1 LASFDAF
8 VGEECVV
15 TPGKLTLLLLL
26 LLGSI
31 ATAGPVLYYAAS
43 RLNEFGLLSPQN
55 LRLADAGKLQL
66 SRLGQVQMLGRDEW
80 ENRAAVRVLTL
91 RQAEFAFYSKVRFIS
106 HIDPRMVPFFSAKTV
121 EAAFLELRRLGITH
135 VSIPEEPLPTLYN
148 SFLEEIT
155 NSGRFVRRRDQF
167 GGAVLCELFDKPQP
181 ATGVP
186 EKSMSAG
193 SEWTPWS
200 AVTKYATTEETSAH
214 QGNMT
219 SIFNS
224 PSISANAREVR
235 LSSGPGPID
244 VPPQLAGSKLPL
256 QFEFGHEYL
265 LDADIRGE
273 GLVQV
278 EMHLYIDD
286 TPPEVVPLWQG
297 FLSGRSR
304 RLRAIFVQDAVSLK
318 CIGCTTAT
326 GRVVVRLLSRGEV
339 HLGETVITR
348 TGFVGRSSSVERAMA
363 ERRGWALNAALP
375 RAIRW
380 GLVDDDRPVL
390 FARQSGAYPVA
401 LESLGFSVR
410 EGVTA
415 PSLSFQVRGHG
426 RFFVQLMC
434 ARDER
439 ASAQEIPPE
448 TDWLASVLLPVA
460 GASPAVRSSLDDIAV
475 QSTAVAYA
483 SNTWKKVDVRLRMPD
498 CPLLSR
504 SAVVSRRL
512 PVNQPSDEG
521 AHRLS
526 VFRLAFMT
534 RREADFAGRSEELPD
549 VQFRDISLDISPS
562 IDDQEIVKL

>member
-1 LASFDAF
+1 M
-8 VGEECVV
+8 
-15 TPGKLTLLLLL
+15 TPGRLTLLLLL
-26 LLGSI
+26 VLGSI

-43 RLNEFGLLSPQN
+43 RLNEFGLVSPQN
-55 LRLADAGKLQL
+55 LRLSDAGKLQL
-66 SRLGQVQMLGRDEW
+66 SRLGQVQMLGQDRW
-80 ENRAAVRVLTL
+80 ENRESVRVLTL

-155 NSGRFVRRRDQF
+155 NSGRFVRRRDHF
-167 GGAVLCELFDKPQP
+167 GGAVLCELFDKPLP
-181 ATGVP
+181 ANEAP
-186 EKSMSAG
+186 ERSMSAG

-200 AVTKYATTEETSAH
+200 AVTKYAIAEANYAHNGTT
-214 QGNMT
+214 T

-244 VPPQLAGSKLPL
+244 VAPQFAGSQFPL

-273 GLVQV
+273 GLAQV

-286 TPPEVVPLWQG
+286 TAPKVVPLWQG
-297 FLSGRSR
+297 FLSGRSK
-304 RLRAIFVQDAVSLK
+304 RLRAIFMQDAVSLK

-326 GRVVVRLLSRGEV
+326 GRMVVRLLSRGEI
-339 HLGETVITR
+339 HLGETVFR
-348 TGFVGRSSSVERAMA
+348 ETGFVGRSSSIEIAMA
-363 ERRGWALNAALP
+363 ERRGWSLNSALP
-375 RAIRW
+375 RAIHW
-380 GLVDDDRPVL
+380 GLVDDEHPVL
-390 FARQSGAYPVA
+390 FVRQSGAYPVA

-415 PSLSFQVRGHG
+415 PSLSFHVRGRG

-448 TDWLASVLLPVA
+448 TDWLASVLLPIA
-460 GASPAVRSSLDDIAV
+460 GVSPPVRSSLDDVSV

-483 SNTWKKVDVRLRMPD
+483 SNAWKKVDVRLRMPD
-498 CPLLSR
+498 CPVLSR

-512 PVNQPSDEG
+512 SVNQPPDEG
-521 AHRLS
+521 VQRLS
-526 VFRLAFMT
+526 VFRLSFVT
-534 RREADFAGRSEELPD
+534 RREADFAGTPEEMPD
-549 VQFRDISLDISPS
+549 IQIRDISLDVSQS
-562 IDDQEIVKL
+562 TDDQEIVEL

>member
-1 LASFDAF
+1 
-8 VGEECVV
+8 V
-15 TPGKLTLLLLL
+15 TPVRLILLLLL
-26 LLGSI
+26 VLGSV

-80 ENRAAVRVLTL
+80 ENRETVRVLTL

-121 EAAFLELRRLGITH
+121 EAAFQELRRLGITH

-155 NSGRFVRRRDQF
+155 NSGRFVRRRDHF
-167 GGAVLCELFDKPQP
+167 GGAVLCELFDQP
-181 ATGVP
+181 LPANEAP
-186 EKSMSAG
+186 EKSVSAG
-193 SEWTPWS
+193 NEWTPWS
-200 AVTKYATTEETSAH
+200 AVTKYAVTEATYAH
-214 QGNMT
+214 DGTIT

-244 VPPQLAGSKLPL
+244 VAPQLAGSQFPL
-256 QFEFGHEYL
+256 QFQFGHEYL

-286 TPPEVVPLWQG
+286 TPPKVVPLWQG
-297 FLSGRSR
+297 FLSGRSK
-304 RLRAIFVQDAVSLK
+304 RLRAIFMQDAVSLK

-326 GRVVVRLLSRGEV
+326 GRVVVRLLSRGEI
-339 HLGETVITR
+339 HLGETVIR
-348 TGFVGRSSSVERAMA
+348 ETGFVGRSSSFERAMA
-363 ERRGWALNAALP
+363 ERRGWSLNATQP
-375 RAIRW
+375 RSIRW
-380 GLVDDDRPVL
+380 GLVDEDRPVL
-390 FARQSGAYPVA
+390 FARQSGAYPVS
-401 LESLGFSVR
+401 LQSLGFSVR

-426 RFFVQLMC
+426 RFFVELMC

-448 TDWLASVLLPVA
+448 TDWLARVLLPIESA
-460 GASPAVRSSLDDIAV
+460 APPVRSTIDDVSV
-475 QSTAVAYA
+475 QSSAAAYA
-483 SNTWKKVDVRLRMPD
+483 SDEWKKVEVRLRMPD
-498 CPLLSR
+498 CPPLSR
-504 SAVVSRRL
+504 DAVVSRRL
-512 PVNQPSDEG
+512 PINQPADPG
-521 AHRLS
+521 VQRLN
-526 VFRLAFMT
+526 VLRLAFVT
-534 RREADFAGRSEELPD
+534 RREVDFAGTPEELPD

-562 IDDQEIVKL
+562 TDNQEIVKL